1 MRRENAPLEYIVA
14 AWPDAESAGQAMDEL
29 KQAKKDHLVGIVE
42 LATIVV
48 DDDGKMHL
56 TDVKD
61 MGPGKG
67 AVVGGVLGA
76 GLGLV
81 TGGVGWLL
89 MGGGALGA
97 LAARARDGG
106 LPDDR
111 LRAIGERM
119 TPNSS
124 AIVAV
129 IEHKWAAD
137 LEREVA
143 AAGADVVT
151 EAIGDD
157 IAEQLASGSS
167 VSYNAAEV
175 DGDVVASR
183 TSTPAETTRVEAD
196 PKTPAES
203 T

>member
-1 MRRENAPLEYIVA
+1 VKQETAPLEYIVA
-14 AWPDAESAGQAMDEL
+14 AWPDAEAAGQAMDEL
-29 KQAKKDHLVGIVE
+29 KQAKKDHLVGIVD

-48 DDDGKMHL
+48 DADGKMRL
-56 TDVKD
+56 RDTKD
-61 MGPGKG
+61 MGAGKG

-106 LPDDR
+106 LSDDR

-129 IEHKWAAD
+129 IEHTWVAD
-137 LEREVA
+137 LERAVA

-151 EAIGDD
+151 QAIGDD

-167 VSYNAAEV
+167 VSYNAADV
-175 DGDVVASR
+175 DGDVVAAR
-183 TSTPAETTRVEAD
+183 TSTPAETTRIEAD
-196 PKTPAES
+196 PKAPAES